1 MGSIGTRGN
10 DKPGL
15 GKRWSGRREGSVTDG
30 QSGRQGLG
38 GRRVDGVVRQARIRQ
53 RVNRVTDGE
62 LQKREKGYWRTG
74 KTDWN

>member
-1 MGSIGTRGN
+1 MVRQAS
-10 DKPGL
+10 
-15 GKRWSGRREGSVTDG
+15 SVTDG

-38 GRRVDGVVRQARIRQ
+38 GRRVVMQARIRQ

-74 KTDWN
+74 KTDWI